1 MRQSLPPQL
10 LHDKAVPQ
18 ANGIGQPVL
27 RKEDFR
33 LVTGAGRFSDD
44 LGFPNQAH
52 AVILRSPHAHAR
64 IVSIDIQA
72 ARAAA
77 GVVGVLTGIDA
88 EADGLTPIP
97 PDFQFLGSE
106 EFQRSLPDPILRNTD
121 GSAIFPSP
129 YPLLAKD
136 CVRYVGQAVATVVAE
151 TVAAA
156 KDAAELIDITYEPLP
171 VVTDTAA
178 AADPHAPRLWTH
190 APSNVCVDAEI
201 GDREATEAAFA
212 RAAHVVSLRTW
223 VQRVTG
229 VPMETRSAVGVF
241 DAANERYILYAGSG
255 GVVRQK
261 REIAGILNVPLESVR
276 VVAYDIGGNFGTKNS
291 LFPEFPLLVWA
302 ARKVGRPV
310 KWTCERTEAFL
321 SDYQG
326 RDLVSETELALDADG
341 RFLALRGSN
350 LSNIG
355 AYAASIVPLRKGVGI
370 ISGVYRIP
378 AAYFRARAVLSNTP
392 PTIPYRSAGRPE
404 AIFIIERLIDM
415 AADLHGFDP
424 VALRRKNLIQ
434 PNELP
439 YRNPTGVTY
448 DNGEYARVMDHAIRL
463 AEWNTFAERRAEAK
477 RRGKLRGIGLAN
489 YIELTMGN
497 PRERAEVIVR
507 GDGNVDVI
515 VGTLSSGQGHE
526 TSFTQCVSEWLGVPF
541 ERVHLV
547 QGDTDIVPVG
557 GGSHSGRSMRFAGM
571 VMGRATEKV
580 IERGREIAR
589 HLLDAGNKPV
599 AYDQGRFRVAE
610 TVAEIDIFALARA
623 AEREDVPEH
632 LRGPLSAEHDEVFK
646 LGGFPYGCHVCEVEI
661 DPETGAADIVRYAA
675 VDDVGRAINPMILEG
690 QTHGGIVQGV
700 GQALWEHCVYHPGSG
715 QLLAASFMDYTMPIA
730 RNLPSFVTALSEV
743 RSPGNPLGVRAGGEG
758 GTTPALAVVINAI
771 VDALSEFGV
780 THVEMPATPE
790 RIWRAIEASRSK
802 QEAQRQQRGPE

>member
-1 MRQSLPPQL
+1 LQVRHSQAPS
-10 LHDKAVPQ
+10 H
-18 ANGIGQPVL
+18 ANGIGQPVR
-27 RKEDFR
+27 RKEDVR
-33 LVTGAGRFSDD
+33 LLTGAGRYSDD
-44 LGFPNQAH
+44 LCFPDQAH
-52 AVILRSPHAHAR
+52 AVLLRSPHAHAR
-64 IVSIDIQA
+64 IVSLDTTA
-72 ARAAA
+72 AGAAA
-77 GVVGVLTGIDA
+77 GVVAVLTGVEVA
-88 EADGLTPIP
+88 EDRLQPIA
-97 PDFQFLGSE
+97 PDFLFLGSE
-106 EFQRSLPDPILRNTD
+106 ELQRSLPDPILRNTD

-129 YPLLAKD
+129 YPLLPSD
-136 CVRYVGQAVATVVAE
+136 CVRYIGQAVAMVIAE
-151 TVAAA
+151 TVTAA
-156 KDAAELIDITYEPLP
+156 KDAAERIDIVYEPLP
-171 VVTDTAA
+171 TVTDTSA
-178 AADPHAPRLWTH
+178 AADPRAPLLWQH
-190 APSNVCVDAEI
+190 APSNICVDAEI
-201 GDREATEAAFA
+201 GDRDATAAAFA
-212 RAAHVVSLRTW
+212 SAAHVASLKTW
-223 VQRVTG
+223 IQRVTG

-241 DAANERYILYAGSG
+241 DAATERYTLYAGSG

-261 REIAGILNVPLESVR
+261 HEIAGILNVPLEAVR

-326 RDLVSETELALDADG
+326 RDLVSDAELALDVDG
-341 RFLALRGSN
+341 KFLALRGSN

-355 AYAASIVPLRKGVGI
+355 AYAASIIPLRKGVGI

-378 AAYFRARAVLSNTP
+378 AAHFRARAVLSNTP
-392 PTIPYRSAGRPE
+392 PTTPYRSAGRPE
-404 AIFIIERLIDM
+404 AIFVIERLIDI

-424 VALRRKNLIQ
+424 VALRRQNLIR
-434 PNELP
+434 PDELP

-448 DNGEYARVMDHAIRL
+448 DNGEYERVMEDAMRL
-463 AEWNTFAERRAEAK
+463 GEWSTFAERKMEAK
-477 RRGKLRGIGLAN
+477 RRGKLRGIGIAN

-497 PRERAEVIVR
+497 PRERAEVIIR
-507 GDGNVDVI
+507 SDGNVDVI

-541 ERVHLV
+541 ERVHLR

-571 VMGRATEKV
+571 VMGKATEKV

-589 HLLDAGNKPV
+589 HLLQAGNKPV
-599 AYDQGRFRVAE
+599 AYTQGRFRVAE
-610 TVAEIDIFALARA
+610 TGAEIDLFALARA
-623 AEREDVPEH
+623 TEDQDLPAH
-632 LRGPLSAEHDEVFK
+632 LRGPLSAEHDELFK

-661 DPETGAADIVRYAA
+661 DPETGATDLVRYAA

-700 GQALWEHCVYHPGSG
+700 GQALWEHSVYDPSSG
-715 QLLAASFMDYTMPIA
+715 QLLSASLMDYAMPRA
-730 RNLPSFVTALSEV
+730 KMLPSFVTALSEV
-743 RSPGNPLGVRAGGEG
+743 PTPGNPLGVRAGGEG

-771 VDALSEFGV
+771 VDALSEFGI

-790 RIWRAIEASRSK
+790 RIWRAIK
-802 QEAQRQQRGPE
+802 EAQKDTAQRMAGGGQWAKERTR

>member
-1 MRQSLPPQL
+1 MRPRPPPQVS
-10 LHDKAVPQ
+10 DKTVPR

-27 RKEDFR
+27 RKEDLR
-33 LVTGAGRFSDD
+33 LLTGAGRYSDD
-44 LGFPNQAH
+44 LSFSNEAH
-52 AVILRSPHAHAR
+52 AFMLRSTHAHAR
-64 IVSIDIQA
+64 IVRMDTKA
-72 ARAAA
+72 ARAAP
-77 GVVGVLTGIDA
+77 GVLSVLTGIEV
-88 EADGLTPIP
+88 EADGLQPIP
-97 PDFQFLGSE
+97 PDFLFTGSE

-121 GSAIFPSP
+121 GSPIFASP
-129 YPLLAKD
+129 YPLLPRD
-136 CVRYVGQAVATVVAE
+136 CVRYAGQAVAMVVAE
-151 TVAAA
+151 TVVAA
-156 KDAAELIDITYEPLP
+156 KDAAELINITYEPLP
-171 VVTDTAA
+171 VVTGTAA
-178 AADPHAPRLWTH
+178 AADPDAPRLWRH
-190 APSNVCVDAEI
+190 AASNVCVDAEI

-212 RAAHVVSLRTW
+212 RATHVVSLHTW
-223 VQRVTG
+223 IQRVTG
-229 VPMETRSAVGVF
+229 VPMETRSAVGVY
-241 DAANERYILYAGSG
+241 DATTERYILYAGSG

-261 REIAGILNVPLESVR
+261 REIAGILNVPFESVR

-326 RDLVSETELALDADG
+326 RDLVSDTELALDG
-341 RFLALRGSN
+341 EGTFLALRGSN

-370 ISGVYRIP
+370 ISGLYRIP
-378 AAYFRARAVLSNTP
+378 SAHFRARAVLSNTP

-404 AIFIIERLIDM
+404 AIFVIERLIDI

-424 VALRRKNLIQ
+424 IELRRKNLIR
-434 PNELP
+434 PDELP

-448 DNGEYARVMDHAIRL
+448 DNGDYAPAMDYAMRL
-463 AEWNTFAERRAEAK
+463 AEWDTFAERRTQAK
-477 RRGKLRGIGLAN
+477 LRGKLRGIGLAN

-507 GDGNVDVI
+507 GDGKVDVI

-557 GGSHSGRSMRFAGM
+557 GGSHSGRSMRFAGI
-571 VMGRATEKV
+571 VMGKAAEKV

-589 HLLDAGNKPV
+589 HLLNAGNKPV
-599 AYDQGRFRVAE
+599 AYEQGRFRVAE
-610 TVAEIDIFALARA
+610 TGAEIEIFTMARA
-623 AEREDVPEH
+623 AEHEMIPEH
-632 LRGPLSAEHDEVFK
+632 LRGPLSAEHDEVFT

-661 DPETGAADIVRYAA
+661 DPETGATDIVRYAA
-675 VDDVGRAINPMILEG
+675 VDDVGRAINPMIVEG
-690 QTHGGIVQGV
+690 QTHGGIAQGV
-700 GQALWEHCVYHPGSG
+700 GQALWEHCVYQAGSG
-715 QLLAASFMDYTMPIA
+715 QLLSASFMDYAMPIA
-730 RNLPSFVTALSEV
+730 QNLPSFVTALSEV

-771 VDALSEFGV
+771 VDALSEFGIR
-780 THVEMPATPE
+780 HVEMPATQE
-790 RIWRAIEASRSK
+790 RIWRAIQA
-802 QEAQRQQRGPE
+802 AQKIKSGSDGKMR